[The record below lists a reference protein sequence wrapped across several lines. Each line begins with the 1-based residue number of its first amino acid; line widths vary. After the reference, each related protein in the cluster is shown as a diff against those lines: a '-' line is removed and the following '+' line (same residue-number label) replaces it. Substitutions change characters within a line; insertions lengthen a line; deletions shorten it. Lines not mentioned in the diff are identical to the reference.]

1 MSVYERETRIRAP
14 FEEVWDFHSRG
25 EGLEALTP
33 SFMNLRVERIIS
45 PDGGPRPGSDS
56 AQLERGSRVKA
67 TVRPFGVGPRQGW
80 TSVIV
85 EREEHDTAAMFVDE
99 MEDGPFPYWQH
110 THSFYADGSETLIRD
125 HVEYEL
131 PFGKLGRI
139 ASQFGSVGFDPMFRY
154 RHWKTGRV
162 LE

>member
-1 MSVYERETRIRAP
+1 MSVYERETRVRAP
-14 FEEVWDFHSRG
+14 FEEVWDFHSRA

-33 SFMNLRVERIIS
+33 GFMHLRVERIIGPDGDS
-45 PDGGPRPGSDS
+45 PDHLEKGARIDS
-56 AQLERGSRVKA
+56 

-85 EREEHDTAAMFVDE
+85 TRKEHDGAAMFTDE

-110 THSFYADGSETLIRD
+110 THSFYADGPETLIRD

-131 PFGKLGRI
+131 PFGSLSRV
-139 ASQFGSVGFDPMFRY
+139 ASQFGTIGFEPMFRY
-154 RHWKTGRV
+154 RHWKTGKL

>member
-1 MSVYERETRIRAP
+1 MSVYERETRIHVP
-14 FEEVWDFHSRG
+14 FEEVWDFHSRA

-33 SFMNLRVERIIS
+33 SFMNLRVERILGPS
-45 PDGGPRPGSDS
+45 DERDPD
-56 AQLERGSRVKA
+56 QLEEGSRIDA

-80 TSVIV
+80 TSAIV
-85 EREEHDTAAMFVDE
+85 EREEHDSAAVFVDE
-99 MEDGPFPYWQH
+99 MKDGPFPSWQH
-110 THSFYADGSETLIRD
+110 THSFYADGPETLIRD

-131 PFGKLGRI
+131 PFGSLGRI
-139 ASQFGSVGFDPMFRY
+139 ASQFGSVGFEPMFRY

>member
-1 MSVYERETRIRAP
+1 MSVYERETRVRAP
-14 FEEVWDFHSRG
+14 FEEVWGFHSRG

-33 SFMNLRVERIIS
+33 TFMNLRVERIIS
-45 PDGGPRPGSDS
+45 PEGGPSPSSDGD
-56 AQLERGSRVKA
+56 QLERGSRVKA
-67 TVRPFGVGPRQGW
+67 TVRPFGVGPRRGW

-85 EREEHDTAAMFVDE
+85 EREEHDTAAMFIDE

-131 PFGKLGRI
+131 PFGIFGRI
-139 ASQFGSVGFDPMFRY
+139 ASQFGSIGFKPMFSY
-154 RHWKTGRV
+154 RHWKTGRI